1 MWKIAAFNCRE
12 DELGYFKEYGKKYGV
27 EMVLSGKT
35 PVPETIDIA
44 KGCQGVSVITTP
56 ITAEILEKFHE
67 YGVKVVSTRT
77 VGYEHIDYRRAA
89 ELGIV
94 VSNVS
99 YTPHTVA
106 EYAVMSILMVLRKM
120 KTIMTRYM
128 GQDYSLAGVR
138 GRELCHQTVGV
149 IGTGRIG
156 ETVIQN
162 LSGFGCRILAY
173 DLHEKE
179 TVKAYAE
186 YASLEHIWKE
196 CDVITLHA
204 PATEESFHMIN
215 ADTIRQMKDG
225 VVIVNT
231 ARGLLIDTDAL
242 IQGLV
247 EGKIG
252 AAALDVIENEGKIYY
267 KDFKY
272 EIVNHTQMTVLNAM
286 PNVLM
291 TPHTA
296 FFTDEAVG
304 NMVEYSIKSCI
315 QTIEGNENPWK
326 INEEIIK

>member
-1 MWKIAAFNCRE
+1 MKLAAYSCRE
-12 DELGYFKEYGKKYGV
+12 DELPLFESYAAQYGIELVTTTGQPTM
-27 EMVLSGKT
+27 ENIHLA
-35 PVPETIDIA
+35 E
-44 KGCQGVSVITTP
+44 GCQAVSVITTP

-67 YGVKVVSTRT
+67 YGVKIVSTRT
-77 VGYEHIDYRRAA
+77 VGYEHVDTERAA
-89 ELGIV
+89 ELGIT

-106 EYAVMSILMVLRKM
+106 EYAVMCILMAIRKM
-120 KTIMTRYM
+120 KTIMNRYI
-128 GQDYSLAGVR
+128 GQDYSLKEVR
-138 GRELCHQTVGV
+138 GREICNLTVGI

-162 LSGFGCRILAY
+162 LSGFGCKMLAY
-173 DLHEKE
+173 DLYEKDN
-179 TVKAYAE
+179 VKQYAE
-186 YASLEHIWKE
+186 YTSLEQIWAE

-204 PATEESFHMIN
+204 PATEESYHLIHEE
-215 ADTIRQMKDG
+215 TIGKMKDG

-231 ARGLLIDTDAL
+231 ARGSLIDTDAL
-242 IQGLV
+242 IQGLID
-247 EGKIG
+247 GKIG

-272 EIVNHTQMTVLNAM
+272 QIVNHPQFAMLNSM

-304 NMVEYSIKSCI
+304 NMVEYSIRSCI
-315 QTIEGNENPWK
+315 QTVNGEDNPWK
-326 INEEIIK
+326 VN